1 MRVRRVGEHGL
12 LVECADVVEVEGTYA
27 ALRARADQLG
37 ATDLVPAA
45 RTVLLDGLA
54 DVERVAALVRGLAPE
69 PPSERAPGAQ
79 VIEVPVSYDGPDLA
93 EVARQWRVEP
103 ADVVRIHSGTE
114 FSVAFCGFAPGFA
127 YCVGLPDDL
136 VVSRRPEPRARV
148 PAGSVAVAGGFTAV
162 YPAASPGGWQLIGRT
177 DVPVWRP
184 AEAAPALLVPG
195 ARVRFR
201 DVDG

>member
-27 ALRARADQLG
+27 ALRARADKLG

-69 PPSERAPGAQ
+69 PPSGAAPDVPA
-79 VIEVPVSYDGPDLA
+79 IEIPVSYDGPDLA

-103 ADVVRIHSGTE
+103 ADVARIHSGTE

-127 YCVGLPDDL
+127 YCAGLPDDL

-177 DVPVWRP
+177 DVRVWRP
-184 AEAAPALLVPG
+184 GEAAPALLVPG
-195 ARVRFR
+195 TRVRFR